1 MLNGFQ
7 IKTKAKQSS
16 KKLRLK
22 IEEARASQEQAKANS
37 EPLSDFDV
45 AAIRERLTRR

>member
-1 MLNGFQ
+1 MKNDFQ
-7 IKTKAKQSS
+7 IKTMAKQSS

-22 IEEARASQEQAKANS
+22 IEEARAVREQARADS

-45 AAIRERLTRR
+45 AAIRERLRRR